1 MQFFWIRILIRNTGV
16 RVGVCIFVKF
26 SLVWTLNILYRGSG
40 EDLVCENANK
50 YHLEIHLGLACG
62 ENKFIEVGK

>member
-1 MQFFWIRILIRNTGV
+1 MDPDPNPQHWCKSA
-16 RVGVCIFVKF
+16 GVCIFVKF